1 LSGEGGSLEFAA
13 RGSPE
18 FLERAVALARGSA
31 KGVHVDPARPEL
43 ADALTRQVPG
53 LRLLSEPAAAD
64 TVILDSGDAELPGA
78 LLRLVDLPHLRVL
91 APVTKHHFSRQP
103 LFLVSIP
110 KSGTHLVNKMAE
122 VMGYEL
128 GIVHD
133 EFVHP
138 GKWYCVEYTNTH
150 TVARDF
156 FVDSV
161 RRAPFGNRYHAFAAS
176 PAIFVYRNPLDV
188 LVSEANYYHLE
199 GRTSFAGYLS
209 HLSFEERVHRL
220 IDDRWLL
227 GSIRERIGG
236 FAPWLDF
243 QNVIPI
249 SFEEVIGPKGGGSRE
264 EQLALI
270 WSLQLKLQVPGAPR
284 AIADRIFGDSPTF
297 YQGRIGAWRASLK
310 PEHLARIRALDQDF
324 MQAFGYDIDAPE
336 GALPRRA
343 AEFRRRPLT
352 LAPAVHDKT
361 PITLEYHHLGFNLVR
376 YAGAVYA
383 VPQGT
388 GPGFDLRQTPP
399 ERLRLLP
406 QGQNLAAVKHRITLE
421 SLAWGGDPSAL
432 AEDLGRQL
440 SGAAPSRRG
449 VRGLLRLASRWL
461 R

>member
-1 LSGEGGSLEFAA
+1 LSAEGGSLEFAA
-13 RGSPE
+13 RESPE
-18 FLERAVALARGSA
+18 FLDRALALARSA
-31 KGVHVDPARPEL
+31 RQGVHVHPQRTGL
-43 ADALTRQVPG
+43 AEALARQVQG
-53 LRLLSEPAAAD
+53 LRLTAEPADADTIILESDAAD
-64 TVILDSGDAELPGA
+64 LPA
-78 LLRLVDLPHLRVL
+78 DLLRLADLPRLRVL
-91 APVTKHHFSRQP
+91 APLGAGHFSRRP

-110 KSGTHLVNKMAE
+110 KSGTHLVNKMVE

-128 GIVHD
+128 GILHD

-161 RRAPFGNRYHAFAAS
+161 RRAPYGNRYHAFTTS

-199 GRTSFAGYLS
+199 GRTSFGGYLS

-243 QNVIPI
+243 QNVIPVA
-249 SFEEVIGPKGGGSRE
+249 FEEVIGEKGGGSRE
-264 EQLALI
+264 AQLGLI
-270 WSLQLKLQVPGAPR
+270 WSLQLKLQVPGLPQ

-297 YQGRIGAWRASLK
+297 FQGRIGAWRNALT
-310 PEHLARIRALDQDF
+310 PGHLARLRALDQDF
-324 MQAFGYDIDAPE
+324 MRVLGYDMDAPD

-343 AEFRRRPLT
+343 MEFRRRPLA
-352 LAPAVHDKT
+352 LAQAVHDKT
-361 PITLEYHHLGFNLVR
+361 PITLEYHYLGFNLVR
-376 YAGAVYA
+376 YGGAVYA
-383 VPQGT
+383 VPQAT

-399 ERLRLLP
+399 ERLQLLP
-406 QGQNLAAVKHRITLE
+406 HGQNLAAVRHRIAIE
-421 SLAWGGDPSAL
+421 SLVWGGNPLAL
-432 AEDLGRQL
+432 AEDLCRQL
-440 SGAAPSRRG
+440 SGAAPGRRG